1 MGPRRLPS
9 VPPPAGDAVSTAPP
23 GLAPTTEP
31 LPGIRQEG
39 AAVPS
44 RRSRIS
50 DLMAGGLTGP
60 QAKAII
66 ADEDA
71 AEVRMVLAEMEAD
84 ARRKRR
90 KKVRACDPRRDG
102 FRQQ

>member
-1 MGPRRLPS
+1 MTHS
-9 VPPPAGDAVSTAPP
+9 PP
-23 GLAPTTEP
+23 GTTPTTEP

-39 AAVPS
+39 ATVPS
-44 RRSRIS
+44 RRDRIR

-71 AEVRMVLAEMEAD
+71 AEARMVLAEYEAD
-84 ARRKRR
+84 LRCRRKR
-90 KKVRACDPRRDG
+90 KLRAADTRIGGPVWRLRS
-102 FRQQ
+102 

>member
-1 MGPRRLPS
+1 
-9 VPPPAGDAVSTAPP
+9 VTAPP

-39 AAVPS
+39 VTVPS
-44 RRSRIS
+44 RRERIR

-71 AEVRMVLAEMEAD
+71 AEARLVLAEYEAEQK
-84 ARRKRR
+84 RFRKRKLSAADTR
-90 KKVRACDPRRDG
+90 IGGPVWRLHT
-102 FRQQ
+102 